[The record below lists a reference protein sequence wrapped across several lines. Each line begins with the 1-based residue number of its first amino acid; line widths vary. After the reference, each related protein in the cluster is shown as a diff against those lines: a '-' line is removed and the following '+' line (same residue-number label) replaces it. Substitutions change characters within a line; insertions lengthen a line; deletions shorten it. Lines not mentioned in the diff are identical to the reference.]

1 MKVAIYGSRRQQN
14 YIDVIDRMLHTFA
27 CRGVEIV
34 MASKLYRYLCDT
46 TDIDLSGIGMIEGFR
61 FSADIAISIGGDGTF
76 LRTARWVGDKEIPI
90 VGVNTGHLGYLAA
103 FSIADMDEMIED
115 IIAGNYSIE
124 RRSLLKIETRDG
136 NIGAYP
142 YALNEVA
149 LIKTDTASMISSQVS
164 VNGAASANYQADGL
178 IISTP
183 TGSTGYN
190 LSVGGPIIEPTA
202 PVFVI
207 SPIAAH
213 ALTMRPLVVA
223 DSSVIAVTAT
233 CRATSF
239 LISLD
244 GRSVSFEPGAK
255 VTLRRAPFDTL
266 VIQRRSHAFTD
277 TLRNKLRWGL

>member
-14 YIDVIDRMLHTFA
+14 YIDTISRMLDNLSSN
-27 CRGVEIV
+27 GVEII
-34 MASKLYRYLCDT
+34 MASKLYRYLT
-46 TDIDLSGIGMIEGFR
+46 EISAIDLSGIEMVEGYNFQ
-61 FSADIAISIGGDGTF
+61 ADVAISIGGDGTF
-76 LRTARWVGDKEIPI
+76 LRTARWVGKKGIPI

-103 FSIADMDEMIED
+103 FSITDTDEMTESLLKHD
-115 IIAGNYSIE
+115 YDIE
-124 RRSLLKIETRDG
+124 RRSLIKVDTTDANLG
-136 NIGAYP
+136 PYP

-149 LIKTDTASMISSQVS
+149 VIKTDTASMISSQVV
-164 VNGAASANYQADGL
+164 VNGAPPANYQADGL

-202 PVFVI
+202 PVLVI

-223 DSSVIAVTAT
+223 ASSVIEITTT
-233 CRATSF
+233 CRAASF

-244 GRSVSFEPGAK
+244 GRSVSLETGSK
-255 VTLRRAPFDTL
+255 ITLRRAPFDTM
-266 VIQRRSHAFTD
+266 VIQRRGHSFTD
-277 TLRNKLRWGL
+277 TLRNKLKWGV